1 MNCKNCMAR
10 LTLLAGAL
18 LVLSLV
24 FPDGF
29 TSPRPQPAPVAP
41 NAPVGPV
48 VTDPTIVKSLTN
60 ATPEDRSRIVG
71 IYDALAF
78 ILKRNDAKLITTT
91 EQWALLQA
99 NTLQQAIETPGKYE
113 GLDVAI
119 EAVFASA
126 IGTDDVVAVT
136 PEIEQKLVTACE
148 TIANSAR

>member
-1 MNCKNCMAR
+1 MPY
-10 LTLLAGAL
+10 
-18 LVLSLV
+18 S
-24 FPDGF
+24 
-29 TSPRPQPAPVAP
+29 
-41 NAPVGPV
+41 
-48 VTDPTIVKSLTN
+48 
-60 ATPEDRSRIVG
+60 RSH
-71 IYDALAF
+71 
-78 ILKRNDAKLITTT
+78 LKRNDAKLITTT

-113 GLDVAI
+113 GLDAAI